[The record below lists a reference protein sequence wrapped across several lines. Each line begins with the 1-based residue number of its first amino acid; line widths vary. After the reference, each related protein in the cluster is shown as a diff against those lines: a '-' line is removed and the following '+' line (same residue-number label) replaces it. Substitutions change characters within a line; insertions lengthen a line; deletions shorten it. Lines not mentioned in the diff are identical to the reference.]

1 MNLYK
6 KEELKDARI
15 FFDKTPPSFMTMFIF
30 FLLFV
35 MVLSIIIS
43 SFVNKPYVVRAQ
55 GVVAVDQTSYVAS
68 KGYGVI
74 NQVYAKSGDY
84 VQEGDTVLVIS
95 SGNEGA
101 QATVIQEQIA
111 DLEETIEVMD
121 KYKTALKEKEN
132 TLAQSGKELE
142 YYGKVNYYLTMLSQ
156 EGFEKGNV
164 NDQRSKKLSEKN
176 ALDKEIQE
184 IQSQLQQLS
193 SKNNNDK
200 ELNESLQ
207 QQHSN
212 REKLEK
218 EISSLEQDIA
228 TSKENQD
235 SDLTTMQTQLAEK
248 IEALDEIAATIAYS
262 EDKLLQI
269 RTSNENNNSK
279 KIELESQLE
288 MKVSERD
295 ALSNEVDQIEQQINA
310 PSSRATDMLNQL
322 LSELGQSRNQIAS
335 KIVELNATLVATK
348 GQDAIHH
355 ITANQSGVLHFLN
368 PLAEGMSIQQNQI
381 LGEIASEEED
391 FYIDAYIPAQD
402 RSRVE
407 VEDEVK
413 VSIAGVNSHRF
424 GSLSGT
430 VDFIEPGT
438 LKNES
443 SQEPMIYYRARIKL
457 KETSLESKSGEE
469 IELIRSMPVEA
480 RVVYESESYLEW
492 VINLL
497 NLK

>member
-15 FFDKTPPSFMTMFIF
+15 FFDKSPPSFMTMFIF

-43 SFVNKPYVVRAQ
+43 SFVDKPYVVRAQ

-68 KGYGVI
+68 KGFGVI
-74 NQVYAKSGDY
+74 NQVHAKSGDY
-84 VQEGDTVLVIS
+84 VEEGDTVLVIS

-111 DLEETIEVMD
+111 DLEQTIAAMD
-121 KYKTALKEKEN
+121 KYKTALMEKEN
-132 TLAQSGKELE
+132 TLAQTGKELE
-142 YYGKVNYYLTMLSQ
+142 YYGKVNYYLTLLSQ
-156 EGFEKGNV
+156 EGYEKGSV
-164 NDQRSKKLSEKN
+164 NDQRSKKLSEQS
-176 ALDKEIQE
+176 ALDKEILD
-184 IQSQLQQLS
+184 IQTQLQQLGS
-193 SKNNNDK
+193 TNNNDK
-200 ELNESLQ
+200 ELDKTLQ
-207 QQHSN
+207 QQHAS
-212 REKLEK
+212 RAKLEK
-218 EISSLEQDIA
+218 EISSLEQEIVA
-228 TSKENQD
+228 SKEELD
-235 SDLTTMQTQLAEK
+235 SDLTAIQTQLEEK
-248 IEALDEIAATIAYS
+248 MGALDAIVATIANV
-262 EDKLLQI
+262 EDELVQI
-269 RTSNENNNSK
+269 RTTNDTNHSK
-279 KIELESQLE
+279 KIELESRLE
-288 MKVSERD
+288 MKISERD

-322 LSELGQSRNQIAS
+322 LSELGQSRNQIES

-355 ITANQSGVLHFLN
+355 IKANQSGVLHFLN

-402 RSRVE
+402 RSRVAT
-407 VEDEVK
+407 EDAVK
-413 VSIAGVNSHRF
+413 VSIVGVNSHRF

-443 SQEPMIYYRARIKL
+443 SQEPMIFYRARIKL

-480 RVVYESESYLEW
+480 RVVYKSESYLDW